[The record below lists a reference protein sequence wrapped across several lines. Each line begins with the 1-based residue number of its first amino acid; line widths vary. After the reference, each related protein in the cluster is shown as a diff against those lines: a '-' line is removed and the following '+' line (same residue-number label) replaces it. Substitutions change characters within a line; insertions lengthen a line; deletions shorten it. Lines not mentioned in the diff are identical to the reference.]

1 MVVRVVV
8 IAGALNP
15 GLIVPMMWPM
25 GIAAVAL
32 GLPSLVLL
40 RPRAQTSDGRREIAV
55 RNPFELG
62 TALKLAGFIAVI
74 MLVSKVVV
82 EHVGERAVLAVA
94 ALSGLADV
102 DAVTLSLARMAR
114 DGVSPAIAVA
124 GIAIAV
130 AVNTLVKVAFAA
142 IVGTPRTAAIVGA
155 ASIAAITAG
164 GFAWYFV
171 P

>member
-1 MVVRVVV
+1 
-8 IAGALNP
+8 
-15 GLIVPMMWPM
+15 
-25 GIAAVAL
+25 
-32 GLPSLVLL
+32 
-40 RPRAQTSDGRREIAV
+40 
-55 RNPFELG
+55 
-62 TALKLAGFIAVI
+62 
-74 MLVSKVVV
+74 
-82 EHVGERAVLAVA
+82 VA

-130 AVNTLVKVAFAA
+130 AVNTMVKVAFAA
-142 IVGTPRTAAIVGA
+142 IVGTPRTAAIVGV